1 MGPVRLLL
9 LALALLLAVPAPVG
23 ASPAP
28 EPTASTPAP
37 ADAARAGSVTLGG
50 VHVDLRRGTRQVV
63 TVNHRDGYHARVKLF
78 VRRHGAWR
86 RAMTAHDGRIGYGGV
101 VARDQRVQGTGTTPL
116 GTFGIPFA
124 FGMHRERKA
133 WQVPYRRVGRGDY
146 WVQDNAS
153 DHYNRYRN
161 KRRGGF
167 RWWLPSSDENS
178 SERLLD
184 FRGQY
189 EWALVMDFNW
199 RQVRHRGAGIFLHVN
214 GSGATA
220 GCVSA
225 PRWFVHRLMGRIDAD
240 KNPVVAVGR

>member
-1 MGPVRLLL
+1 VRLLL
-9 LALALLLAVPAPVG
+9 LALGLLLAVPAPAG

-28 EPTASTPAP
+28 EPTTTAASDAP
-37 ADAARAGSVTLGG
+37 RSRSITLGG

-63 TVNHRDGYHARVKLF
+63 TVNHGDGYQARVQLF

-86 RAMTAHDGRIGYGGV
+86 GVMAAHDGRIGYGGL
-101 VARDQRVQGTGTTPL
+101 VARKKRVQGTGTTPL

-124 FGMHRERKA
+124 FGMHDERKA
-133 WQVPYRRVGRGDY
+133 WQLPYREVGRGDY
-146 WVQDNAS
+146 WVEDNGS

-167 RWWLPSSDENS
+167 RWWLPSGDVDS

-184 FRGQY
+184 YRDQY
-189 EWALVMDFNW
+189 EWSLVMDFNW
-199 RQVRHRGAGIFLHVN
+199 GQVRHRGAGIFLHVN

-225 PRWFVHRLMGRIDAD
+225 PRWFIHRLMGRIDAD
-240 KNPVVAVGR
+240 KVPVVAVGR